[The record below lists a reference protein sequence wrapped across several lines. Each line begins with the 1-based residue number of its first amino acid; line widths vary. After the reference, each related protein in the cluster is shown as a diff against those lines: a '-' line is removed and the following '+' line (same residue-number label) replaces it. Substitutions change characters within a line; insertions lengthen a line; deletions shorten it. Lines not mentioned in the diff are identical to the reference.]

1 VKRVQEY
8 AISYASLGF
17 HILALQS
24 RSKRPH
30 TMLAKEGLY
39 SATNDFNKIL
49 KWFLKYPTIN
59 IGIACQPSGVVVFD
73 VDQRA
78 GGTLDGLPP
87 TRTIKTGDGYHL
99 YYQADPSMLFPGKL
113 RDGVDIKWRG
123 YVVAAPSIHP
133 SGVPYQVI
141 DDRPMVDIRSWYK

>member
-1 VKRVQEY
+1 MNRVQQY
-8 AISYASLGF
+8 ATSYAALGF

-30 TMLAKEGLY
+30 TMLSKEGLY
-39 SATNDFNKIL
+39 SATNDFNKIQ

-78 GGTLDGLPP
+78 GGTLDGLPR

-123 YVVAAPSIHP
+123 YVVAAPSMHP
-133 SGVPYQVI
+133 SGVPYEVI